1 MIITEMWGDIM
12 VDIDHIYFDADCLLA
27 ESCLAI
33 YEAIDQ
39 PNQTNEEQNR
49 DNQNNQVNNKPTPPN
64 DINHSNVQQH
74 QQSPTNNNKPS
85 NGNSNGVNN
94 KPVNG
99 NGGKNKEESVYGFT
113 KADLDDPEKI
123 KAIMGKAKKEKNL
136 RAVKTVLRSAIS
148 LGAVAATTFAAAPLA
163 VVSAASIAANLG
175 VSLNDQKHNRE
186 MQQMIT
192 LIDSKISKT
201 NGEMFTEKDPE
212 KQKAMRE
219 YINALKQA
227 KMKLRSA

>member
-1 MIITEMWGDIM
+1 MTDL
-12 VDIDHIYFDADCLLA
+12 DHVYFDADCLLA

-33 YEAIDQ
+33 YESLDK
-39 PNQTNEEQNR
+39 PESNDGNH
-49 DNQNNQVNNKPTPPN
+49 DNQPPPTSNQNQVNKQPQKNTTQQN
-64 DINHSNVQQH
+64 TQQEVTSNNTQNN
-74 QQSPTNNNKPS
+74 PGNNK
-85 NGNSNGVNN
+85 
-94 KPVNG
+94 
-99 NGGKNKEESVYGFT
+99 EDTAYGFT

-175 VSLNDQKHNRE
+175 MSLNDQKHNRE

-212 KQKAMRE
+212 KQKAMKE

>member
-1 MIITEMWGDIM
+1 MF
-12 VDIDHIYFDADCLLA
+12 DIDHIYFDADCLLA

-39 PNQTNEEQNR
+39 PNQTNDEQNR

-64 DINHSNVQQH
+64 NTNHSNVQQH
-74 QQSPTNNNKPS
+74 QQSPTDNNKPS
-85 NGNSNGVNN
+85 NGNSIGVNN

-99 NGGKNKEESVYGFT
+99 GKTKEETVYGFT

-192 LIDSKISKT
+192 LIDSKISQT

-212 KQKAMRE
+212 KQKAMKE

>member
-1 MIITEMWGDIM
+1 M

-39 PNQTNEEQNR
+39 HNQTNEEQNK

-74 QQSPTNNNKPS
+74 QQSPTD
-85 NGNSNGVNN
+85 NN

-99 NGGKNKEESVYGFT
+99 NGSKNKEESVYGFT

>member
-1 MIITEMWGDIM
+1 MT
-12 VDIDHIYFDADCLLA
+12 DIDHVYFDADCLLA

-33 YEAIDQ
+33 YE
-39 PNQTNEEQNR
+39 TEEQSHPQS
-49 DNQNNQVNNKPTPPN
+49 NQNTTSPPQRTNQLN
-64 DINHSNVQQH
+64 
-74 QQSPTNNNKPS
+74 TNNTQDKPAINKS
-85 NGNSNGVNN
+85 DNGT
-94 KPVNG
+94 
-99 NGGKNKEESVYGFT
+99 KEETVYGFT